1 MHEEIMQAVKDLLNA
16 YSESTTEKLGEGDTI
31 TGVFNDCV
39 LTVGVEEGD
48 LKIEFIVDP
57 FVFDRNVFS
66 EDEGEEE

>member
-1 MHEEIMQAVKDLLNA
+1 MHEEGMKAVKELLKA

-39 LTVGVEEGD
+39 LTVGIDNGD
-48 LKIEFIVDP
+48 LKINFIIDP

-66 EDEGEEE
+66 EDEGAE